1 MIALC
6 PAYCGQIVCS
16 YILTRLERFSIHS
29 LFWKMQKVGS
39 LSGSKGTD
47 QLKNDF
53 FHKKHIMN

>member
-6 PAYCGQIVCS
+6 PAYCGQIVCF
-16 YILTRLERFSIHS
+16 YVLTRLEHFSTHC

-39 LSGSKGTD
+39 LSGSNGIA
-47 QLKNDF
+47 QLKYDL